1 LEIKRVLIPP
11 YCGVLSALGMVVAP
25 PVVDAARTVIHL
37 GANLTDAEIEAEFA
51 RLSHEAAES
60 MPDGD
65 MQREEHFAD
74 VRFRGQSHEL
84 KIAVEAMT
92 IAEISRRF
100 YNAYRTAYGR
110 PPSGRAIEVVTLR
123 VRRVGRSPQVELPEI
138 AAQMPAFAVIRE
150 TEVVNAA
157 GEVVRA
163 AVMSRPHLAWA
174 GKSVG
179 PFLLIDVEA
188 TTFVPAGWLAQAQ
201 PNGAVLLNRLE
212 PT

>member
-1 LEIKRVLIPP
+1 
-11 YCGVLSALGMVVAP
+11 
-25 PVVDAARTVIHL
+25 
-37 GANLTDAEIEAEFA
+37 
-51 RLSHEAAES
+51 